1 MITHVSRKDRNF
13 MKRVE
18 VLCADDS
25 AINRRFIKAMLE
37 RAGCAVHCV
46 SDGLEALK
54 ILSADPSRFDLL
66 ITDHDMPEMT
76 GLELISKLEEV
87 GFPGQIIM
95 NSATLNSEELLP
107 HAHRDFVTLLGK
119 PVKPTILLATIADL
133 GFGVVEEFEFDSPLS
148 TARIVRVPI

>member
-1 MITHVSRKDRNF
+1 

-25 AINRRFIKAMLE
+25 AINRRFITAMLE

-46 SDGLEALK
+46 DDGLEAWK
-54 ILSADPSRFDLL
+54 IISADPERFDLL

-76 GLELISKLEEV
+76 GLELITKLEQL
-87 GFPGQIIM
+87 GFPGRIIM
-95 NSATLNSEELLP
+95 NSATINSEELLP

-119 PVKPTILLATIADL
+119 PVNPTILLATIAEL
-133 GFGVVEEFEFDSPLS
+133 G
-148 TARIVRVPI
+148 IVDTGGLELDPITV

>member
-1 MITHVSRKDRNF
+1 

-25 AINRRFIKAMLE
+25 AINRRFITAVLE

-46 SDGLEALK
+46 WDGLEAWK
-54 ILSADPSRFDLL
+54 IIRADPERFDLL

-76 GLELISKLEEV
+76 GLELISKLEEL
-87 GFPGQIIM
+87 GFPGRIIM
-95 NSATLNSEELLP
+95 NSATINSEDLLP

-119 PVKPTILLATIADL
+119 PVNPTILLATIAEL
-133 GFGVVEEFEFDSPLS
+133 GFGVEEEFDFDSPLAA
-148 TARIVRVPI
+148 ARVMREV